1 MTDPRKPEVWGIRIG
16 QNAGD
21 GKLLTVRYP
30 MSRTKFRVAVGIFFL
45 ALAVAGGLFAD
56 LIWWLAHQ
64 L

>member
-1 MTDPRKPEVWGIRIG
+1 MTDPGKSETWGIRIG
-16 QNAGD
+16 RNAGD

-30 MSRTKFRVAVGIFFL
+30 MSRAKFRVAVGIFFL

-56 LIWWLAHQ
+56 LIWWLASR